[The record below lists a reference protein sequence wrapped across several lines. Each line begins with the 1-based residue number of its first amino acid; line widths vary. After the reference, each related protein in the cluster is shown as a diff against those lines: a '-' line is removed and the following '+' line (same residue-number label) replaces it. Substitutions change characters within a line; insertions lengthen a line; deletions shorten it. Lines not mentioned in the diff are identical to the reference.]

1 MATRRVLSKQ
11 DGDLNTSSIITTR
24 TVPYRDI
31 DLTFTAK
38 PNGEIFKKTDAAA
51 VQQALKNLILTN
63 HFEKPFLPFF
73 GGNIRALLF
82 ELAYDDIEEDVRDN
96 IIETI
101 NIYEPRAIL
110 RNIDVV
116 SDPDRNS
123 LNVTIEYQIS
133 NSEEIFT
140 FTTAVSRLR

>member
-1 MATRRVLSKQ
+1 MATRRVLSRQ

-38 PNGEIFKKTDAAA
+38 PNGEIFKKSDAAA

-82 ELAYDDIEEDVRDN
+82 ELADDDIEEDVRDN

>member
-1 MATRRVLSKQ
+1 MATRRVLSRQ

-31 DLTFTAK
+31 DLTFAAK
-38 PNGEIFKKTDAAA
+38 PNGEIFKKSDAAA

-82 ELAYDDIEEDVRDN
+82 ELADDDIEEDVRDN

-110 RNIDVV
+110 RNINVV

-123 LNVTIEYQIS
+123 LNVTIEYQVS
-133 NSEEIFT
+133 NSEEVFT

>member
-31 DLTFTAK
+31 DLTFAAK
-38 PNGEIFKKTDAAA
+38 PNGEIFKKNDAAA

-82 ELAYDDIEEDVRDN
+82 ELADDDIEEDVRDN

-110 RNIDVV
+110 RNVDVV

-123 LNVTIEYQIS
+123 LNVTIEYQVS

>member
-11 DGDLNTSSIITTR
+11 DGNLNTSSIITAR

-31 DLTFTAK
+31 DLTFAAK
-38 PNGEIFKKTDAAA
+38 PNGEIFKKNDAAA

-82 ELAYDDIEEDVRDN
+82 ELADDDIEEDVRDN

-123 LNVTIEYQIS
+123 LNVTIEYQVS

>member
-1 MATRRVLSKQ
+1 MKL
-11 DGDLNTSSIITTR
+11 IFI
-24 TVPYRDI
+24 
-31 DLTFTAK
+31 
-38 PNGEIFKKTDAAA
+38 GEIFKKSDAAE

-82 ELAYDDIEEDVRDN
+82 ELADDDIEEDVRDN

>member
-1 MATRRVLSKQ
+1 MATRRVLSRQ

-31 DLTFTAK
+31 DLTFAAK
-38 PNGEIFKKTDAAA
+38 PNGEIFKKNDAAA

-82 ELAYDDIEEDVRDN
+82 ELADDDIEEDVRDN

-123 LNVTIEYQIS
+123 LNVTIEYQVS